1 MTEQKQ
7 IETQKQQ
14 TLLSQWLATGKEFPP
29 HLKPALER
37 LSSEHCSGIAIRQL
51 ESPMMKQFKTA
62 KEDIPDALLF
72 FRMGDFYE
80 LFGIDAIIASDLCAL
95 TLTSRDKSSDN
106 PVPMAG
112 VPVVGYKNAL
122 KKCIQAGFK
131 VAVCDQIE
139 DPRQAKGI
147 VKREITRIATPAVPG
162 DLEDDEFSTETKF
175 GCYLASIIE
184 NKKKY
189 TLAYI
194 DVSTGEFKVTHNLDE
209 VLLAE
214 EIATISPKEI
224 LIPQNLK
231 LKIQDIQKTLQL
243 KNSISINYIEPWLLK
258 TESAGKDI
266 FCEFFVASDFNKFG
280 LNTIPN
286 SLPAVASIL
295 HYLKNTQKNILKNIQ
310 FIKVYELSEHLIID
324 DATKKHLDFFF
335 TATGE
340 KKGSLFHFLNKCTTA
355 SGSRLLLNRLKYPFK
370 DIKLANESLA
380 RVSEILETENLIPDL
395 IELLKQTADIE
406 RLLAKIAQ
414 KNIDPRGLVWLR
426 QTLQLLPEIKNL
438 LESKQQLKNLL
449 NIFNTNDLLEHL
461 RPLTQILEQTFIT
474 DPAPILGKGGMIF
487 NEGYSKNLDQIIHL
501 TTNFNQMLADLEK
514 KEKDLSQIQTLK
526 IGYTGAFGYYFEISK
541 GKVSQAPKHFIRKQ
555 TLTNCERY
563 ITPELKELEEQAL
576 SANEKRLELE
586 RELFENVRIQTLEY
600 SHYLTLAANLIAE
613 IDLCL
618 NFAILAN
625 QYQWS
630 KPKLTDKNFLQLK
643 NCVHPILANLST
655 LSEPFIANDICLGT
669 SDNKERKQ
677 PMIHLIT
684 GPNMAGKSTL
694 MRQIAITQILCQ
706 MGSYAPASEAEIG
719 FVDRIFTRIGSADNA
734 LKNQSTFMVE
744 MLETANMLR
753 FATEKSLLLLDEI
766 GRGTST
772 FDGLSLAWA
781 ILEHLHDQIKARALF
796 STHYHELQEVTEH
809 KDNIQPMHME
819 VSENTVIKKE
829 LTTKEIVFTRRYLPG
844 GSGKSYGIHVAAL
857 AGIPQDV
864 LWRAEKVLNNLEYSH
879 SPAKNKQ
886 TNSIT
891 TELLSK
897 SDSKSSVTTQ
907 ENATLKN
914 EVQPSKTPADK
925 QRLPEKESYIFS
937 LIHKMNPDDM
947 TPRESLRFLYD
958 LKEFLLDNKD
968 LNSTLKGKDCLKLL
982 GKSYVQG
989 GKKGKEIPHLTEQ
1002 TLF

>member
-1 MTEQKQ
+1 MTEQQ
-7 IETQKQQ
+7 PLEIQKQH
-14 TLLSQWLATGKEFPP
+14 TLLSQWLAAGKEFPP

-62 KEDIPDALLF
+62 KEEIPDALLF

-80 LFGIDAIIASDLCAL
+80 LFGMDAIIASDLCAL
-95 TLTSRDKSSDN
+95 TLTSRDKSSEN
-106 PVPMAG
+106 PIPMAG

-147 VKREITRIATPAVPG
+147 VKRETTRIATPAVPG
-162 DLEDDEFSTETKF
+162 DLEDDEFSTEIKF
-175 GCYLASIIE
+175 GCYLASVIE
-184 NKKKY
+184 SKKKF

-194 DVSTGEFKVTHNLDE
+194 DVSTGEFKVTYNLDE

-231 LKIQDIQKTLQL
+231 IKIQDIQKTLVL
-243 KNSISINYIEPWLLK
+243 KNSISINYIEPWLVK

-266 FCEFFVASDFNKFG
+266 FCEFFTASDFNKFG
-280 LNTIPN
+280 LNAIPN

-295 HYLKNTQKNILKNIQ
+295 HYLKNTQKSILKNIQ
-310 FIKVYELSEHLIID
+310 FIKIYELSEHLIID

-335 TATGE
+335 TASGE

-355 SGSRLLLNRLKYPFK
+355 SGSRLLINRLKYPFK
-370 DIKLANESLA
+370 EIKLANESLD
-380 RVSEILETENLIPDL
+380 RISEILETENLILEL

-406 RLLAKIAQ
+406 KLLAKIAQ

-426 QTLQLLPEIKNL
+426 QTLQLLPQIKNC

-449 NIFNTNDLLEHL
+449 TIFNTNDLLEKL
-461 RPLTQILEQTFIT
+461 KPLTQILEQTFIS
-474 DPAPILGKGGMIF
+474 DPAPIIGKGGHIF
-487 NEGYSKNLDQIIHL
+487 NEGYSKELDKIIHL
-501 TTNFNQMLADLEK
+501 TTNFNQMLTDLEK

-576 SANEKRLELE
+576 SANEKRCELE
-586 RELFENVRIQTLEY
+586 KELFEQVRLQTVEY
-600 SHYLTLAANLIAE
+600 SQYLTLAANLIAE

-625 QYQWS
+625 QYQWT
-630 KPKLTDKNFLQLK
+630 KPELINKNFLELK
-643 NCVHPILANLST
+643 NCVHPILANLNT
-655 LSEPFIANDICLGT
+655 LSEPFIANDICLGDKN
-669 SDNKERKQ
+669 DNAFNQ
-677 PMIHLIT
+677 PLIHLIT

-694 MRQIAITQILCQ
+694 MRQIAITQILAQ
-706 MGSYAPASEAEIG
+706 MGSFVPASAAKIG
-719 FVDRIFTRIGSADNA
+719 FVDRVFTRIGSADNA

-744 MLETANMLR
+744 MLETANMLQ

-796 STHYHELQEVTEH
+796 STHYHELQEVADS
-809 KDNIQPMHME
+809 KNNIQPMHME
-819 VSENTVIKKE
+819 VSENTVQKE
-829 LTTKEIVFTRRYLPG
+829 GLATKEIVFTRRYLPG

-857 AGIPQDV
+857 AGIPQTV
-864 LWRAEKVLNNLEYSH
+864 LMRAENVLNNLEYSH
-879 SPAKNKQ
+879 SQ
-886 TNSIT
+886 TENNQINSIT
-891 TELLSK
+891 TDIKPEINNPFVTAPEKLLP
-897 SDSKSSVTTQ
+897 
-907 ENATLKN
+907 KN
-914 EVQPSKTPADK
+914 DEKQIHQTPD
-925 QRLPEKESYIFS
+925 QRQTNHEKESYIFN
-937 LIHKMNPDDM
+937 LINKMNPDDM

-958 LKEFLLDNKD
+958 LKEFSLDNKD
-968 LNSTLKGKDCLKLL
+968 LYSYLKGKDCLKQL
-982 GKSYVQG
+982 GKSASQ
-989 GKKGKEIPHLTEQ
+989 GKKGKEIHHLTEQ